1 MMIWR
6 FKSVDLDLKSAG
18 APTVLCFGSDGS
30 FRVETQHKLVVLWI
44 HDIFGE
50 VEVWHLAH
58 LHEER
63 HVTLTQRE
71 RAAVFGRATH
81 ELRAHQ
87 RPGLRGAL
95 LLLVPDDGALLE
107 VAVDEGLG
115 TGVVGDAE
123 CEMLDDAL
131 HRVAR
136 LLPSNAQVLL
146 QRTQERRED

>member
-1 MMIWR
+1 MTIWR
-6 FKSVDLDLKSAG
+6 FKSIDLDLKKCQDTHSA
-18 APTVLCFGSDGS
+18 LFGSDGS
-30 FRVETQHKLVVLWI
+30 FRVETQHELVVLWI
-44 HDIFGE
+44 QDIFGE
-50 VEVWHLAH
+50 VEVRHLAH
-58 LHEER
+58 PHEER
-63 HVTLTQRE
+63 HVTLTQRK

-146 QRTQERRED
+146 QRTRERRED